1 MLDKSIEG
9 CFKRLSRGVVVRG
22 LVSDLVALKYYI
34 DELEKTNIF
43 SAADDLVN
51 DIVSSKNWDEGFP
64 GSAAQHFGENTIAL
78 LEFPG
83 DVAFIRELDENY
95 ATVSCRTVDPEQDHL
110 LAFKDTKN
118 QYLNR
123 DAVQPT
129 LHSEY
134 YVVAYNAPGVGW
146 VGGEY
151 RLLADTPNIYLDA
164 TKATRRWVFRTS
176 GTNNVLRTSLL
187 RQISGLKRQVT
198 NLQESSRIKN
208 LELDALHHVWCT
220 GLCEE
225 GQHRYTPNDLTPEML
240 RSAIYQVTAMVS
252 RGPAGEL
259 RKQWYKTL
267 AGWKIEVPN
276 DDIK

>member
-1 MLDKSIEG
+1 MPDKSIEG
-9 CFKRLSRGVVVRG
+9 CFKRLSRALGDEN
-22 LVSDLVALKYYI
+22 LASDLDTIKQHV
-34 DELEKTNIF
+34 ELLEEKNIF
-43 SAADDLVN
+43 SASDDLVR

-83 DVAFIRELDENY
+83 DTAFIRELDENY
-95 ATVSCRTVDPEQDHL
+95 VTVNCRMVDPARDHL
-110 LAFKDTKN
+110 LSFKDTKN
-118 QYLNR
+118 QYLDR
-123 DAVQPT
+123 TATLPT
-129 LHSEY
+129 LHSKY
-134 YVVAYNAPGVGW
+134 YVVAHNAPGVGW

-151 RLLADTPNIYLDA
+151 QLLEDTSCIYLDA
-164 TKATRRWVFRTS
+164 TKAIRCWVFRTS

-187 RQISGLKRQVT
+187 RQISRLKHELT

-220 GLCEE
+220 GLCSG
-225 GQHRYTPNDLTPEML
+225 GQHRHTPNDLTPEML
-240 RSAIYQVTAMVS
+240 RSAIYQVSAMVS

-267 AGWKIEVPN
+267 AGWKIEVQN
-276 DDIK
+276 ED